1 MAALLVVRRADG
13 ICLAWGGD
21 TANRY
26 DALPEIADER
36 WVDRDD
42 ITLSFAFRG
51 NVVVH
56 LVEWD
61 DPYDAPAYLPRHVVV
76 GSPHRLRPGPS
87 TEAFLQAVELWC
99 RGRGILDPVTRI
111 GTVHCTLIRRF
122 CDEPPPPGRLRD
134 LEAGMRAATLRVLPP
149 RPAPPP
155 RRAPREYAHADPA
168 DLCSI
173 CLRPDTD
180 RALEGCGHP
189 FHAGCI
195 ERWVRVGGATC
206 PNCRGGGV
214 ETFRMSWGVGT

>member
-1 MAALLVVRRADG
+1 MAALLVVRRAGG
-13 ICLAWGGD
+13 ICLD
-21 TANRY
+21 TNDR
-26 DALPEIADER
+26 LPQIADER

-56 LVEWD
+56 LIEWD
-61 DPYDAPAYLPRHVVV
+61 DPSTNPAYLPRHVIF
-76 GSPHRLRPGPS
+76 GPPHHLRPGRFAG
-87 TEAFLQAVELWC
+87 AFMQAAELWC
-99 RGRGILDPVTRI
+99 RGRGILDPVTSI

-122 CDEPPPPGRLRD
+122 CDEPPPARLRD
-134 LEAGMRAATLRVLPP
+134 LEAGMRAATLRVPP

-155 RRAPREYAHADPA
+155 RRAPREYARADPA

-180 RALEGCGHP
+180 RALDACGHP

-214 ETFRMSWGVGT
+214 EVFRMSWGVGT